1 MGSYISLLCMNYNK
15 HIYNENQY
23 ANLFTLTYIVKQL
36 FIFKGVRYFGCH
48 EIKKKM
54 FTKRF

>member
-23 ANLFTLTYIVKQL
+23 GNLFT
-36 FIFKGVRYFGCH
+36 FRREGVCIYLVATN
-48 EIKKKM
+48 K
-54 FTKRF
+54 